1 MAPRS
6 ALELVTHDDLRTLLV
21 GDGSPAITVYVPTA
35 RVVVQAHENSLRLKN
50 LLPKVC
56 DELKLYGLRQ
66 HDIDDLVAPLKDLL
80 DDREF
85 WTTQHEGLA
94 LFRTSRSLMHFRLP
108 FEVEE
113 VALISDLPYVRPLLP
128 ALSPEGYF
136 YILVMSQSAT
146 RLLRGTRLGYEEVDL
161 TTLDIPRSLAE
172 TLRYDDLQK
181 PELLTHPPGGTGRG
195 SPAESRGRSFHGHG
209 DSGEDHK
216 SQLRRHFEAL
226 DAGICKLLASE
237 TAPLI
242 IAAVDYLQ
250 PIYREV
256 SHYGHVL
263 DEGIYGNPDRARDDE
278 IHEQALPIIAKARAD
293 EKEKLLDRFGSLAQ
307 RALATSDLPAALRAA
322 HEGRV
327 EVLLVATGEER
338 WGIFDPATESVDIEG
353 ERTPETVGLVDLAAR
368 QTLLHGGA
376 AYVLDGVEIPNESPI
391 AAIYRY

>member
-6 ALELVTHDDLRTLLV
+6 ALELVTHDDLRALLV

-66 HDIDDLVAPLKDLL
+66 HDIDDLVAPLQDLL

-113 VALISDLPYVRPLLP
+113 VAIISDLPYVRPLLP

-136 YILVMSQSAT
+136 YILVLSQSAA
-146 RLLRGTRLGYEEVDL
+146 RLLRATRLGYEEVDL
-161 TTLDIPRSLAE
+161 STLDIPRSLAE

-181 PELLTHPPGGTGRG
+181 PELLTHPPGTGRG
-195 SPAESRGRSFHGHG
+195 SPAENRQRSFHGHG

-226 DAGICKLLASE
+226 DSGICKLLASE

-256 SHYGHVL
+256 SHYGNVL
-263 DEGIYGNPDRARDDE
+263 EEGIYGNPDRARDDE
-278 IHEQALPIIAKARAD
+278 IHAQALPIIDEARAA

-307 RALATSDLPAALRAA
+307 RSLATSDLTAALRAA

-353 ERTPETVGLVDLAAR
+353 ERTPDTIGLVDLAAR

-376 AYVLDGVEIPNESPI
+376 AYVLGGGEIPNGSPI